1 MPDSSPAPRP
11 AASTPRNAS
20 EADQQIPAP
29 FVSRLQSPATG
40 APLRWGPEYLVSAD
54 DEDERY
60 PVVDGI
66 PILIDDSQSLFST
79 AQFERGMETTVPDR
93 PAWVQRVA
101 RWLPSINLNVK
112 ASESFARLADLLPP
126 NARVLIV
133 GGRTR
138 GEGSDVL
145 YDRETVDIVATDVA
159 FGPETDLICDA
170 HHLPFQDETFDA
182 VVAQAVLEHV
192 ADPHRCVDEMH
203 RALKPD
209 GLVHA
214 ETPFL
219 QQMHMKPYDFTRF
232 TLVGYR
238 RLFARF
244 DDIACG
250 PTCGPGMAL
259 AWTYRG
265 FLQSFGA
272 SPATRRALAAVAH
285 LTAFPLKYLDPILID
300 RPGAR
305 DVASGYF
312 FTGRKRETPLSDREV
327 VEWFRSLDSS

>member
-1 MPDSSPAPRP
+1 MDL
-11 AASTPRNAS
+11 
-20 EADQQIPAP
+20 QIPAP

-40 APLRWGPEYLVSAD
+40 APLSWNAGSFVSAH
-54 DEDERY
+54 DEYERY

-66 PILIDDSQSLFST
+66 PILIDDSRSLFSI
-79 AQFERGMETTVPDR
+79 AQFERGTETTVPDR
-93 PAWVQRVA
+93 PAWVQQVA
-101 RWLPSINLNVK
+101 QRLPSINLNVK
-112 ASESFARLADLLPP
+112 ASESFARLVDLLPP
-126 NARVLIV
+126 DARVLVV

-138 GEGSDVL
+138 GEGSDIL
-145 YDRETVDIVATDVA
+145 YDSEEVDVVGADVA

-203 RALKPD
+203 RVLKPD
-209 GLVHA
+209 ALIHA

-238 RLFARF
+238 RLFAQF

-272 SPATRRALAAVAH
+272 SSATRRALAAVAH
-285 LTAFPLKYLDPILID
+285 LTAFPLKYLDYILID

-305 DVASGYF
+305 DAASGYS
-312 FTGRKRETPLSDREV
+312 FTGRKRKTRLSDREV